1 MRRRRGNHAW
11 LKTGRAR
18 VIAVC
23 VSGPAIAMELV
34 APLGVD
40 EPVIPEA
47 NPLTPEKVALGQQ
60 LFFDP
65 RLSAD
70 DTVSCA
76 TCHDP
81 RKGFSN
87 GERVGIG
94 IRGQRGKRNVPT
106 VLNAALNDFY
116 FWDGRAASLE
126 EQALGPMQ
134 SPLEMGQSHKATVAK
149 LRGLKGYRAQF
160 ARIFGTEA
168 FTIREVAA
176 AIASFERTLLTGNS
190 PFDRYKFG
198 GEAGA
203 LTAAEERG
211 FGLFRE
217 KARCVKCHLVDEFS
231 APFTDNRF
239 HNLGVGTDGPAP
251 DVGRF
256 AVSKEPKDRGK
267 FKTPTLRNVSQ
278 TAPYMHDGRFA
289 TLEEVLD
296 FYDKGGI
303 RNPNLDPDVAPLG
316 LTAAEKADLL
326 AFLRALDGAPL
337 RVAAPPLPRE

>member
-1 MRRRRGNHAW
+1 MRRMRGNSAW
-11 LKTGRAR
+11 LKTGGAL
-18 VIAVC
+18 ALLAWG
-23 VSGPAIAMELV
+23 SGAALALELV

-40 EPVIPEA
+40 EPVIPKA

-70 DTVSCA
+70 NTVSCA
-76 TCHDP
+76 SCHDP

-87 GERVGIG
+87 GERVGVG

-126 EQALGPMQ
+126 EQALGSIQ
-134 SPLEMGQSHKATVAK
+134 SPDEMGQSHTATVAK
-149 LRGLKGYRAQF
+149 LRSLKGYRAQF
-160 ARIFGTEA
+160 ARAFGTEA

-176 AIASFERTLLTGNS
+176 AIAAFERTLLTGNS
-190 PFDRYKFG
+190 RFDRYKFG

-217 KARCVKCHLVDEFS
+217 KARCVACHLVDEFS

-239 HNLGVGTDGPAP
+239 HNLGIGIEGPTP

-256 AVSKEPKDRGK
+256 AVTKRLADRGK
-267 FKTPTLRNVSQ
+267 FKTPTLRNLSQ

-289 TLEEVLD
+289 TLEEVVD

-303 RNPNLDPDVAPLG
+303 RNPNFDPDITPLG
-316 LTAAEKADLL
+316 LTAPGKADLV
-326 AFLRALDGAPL
+326 AFLRALEGVPL